1 MILGEREG
9 GLQYMAQG
17 TVKWFSNESDY
28 GFVRPDDGGQN
39 VHVRREHI
47 VGDEAE
53 SLEKGD
59 RVTYD
64 ISQDA
69 KGLWATN
76 VSKEEEQRDYSWRG
90 DYLERYEGKEARHE
104 YYARLDEG

>member
-1 MILGEREG
+1 MS
-9 GLQYMAQG
+9 QG

-39 VHVRREHI
+39 VHVRRGYM
-47 VGDEAE
+47 VGDGAE
-53 SLEKGD
+53 SLKKGD

-76 VSKEEEQRDYSWRG
+76 VSKEEQRDYSWRG
-90 DYLERYEGKEARHE
+90 DCFERYEGKEARHE
-104 YYARLDEG
+104 